1 MKWFESKKGFTFGNN
16 PVESEVSMEYSAQV
30 LCLMEVSHTSHLAI
44 LCYSLVCLTKE
55 DDSLLTLNNSFAA
68 LELMPGDTVKAKKPD
83 RKMNPELEKLARKF
97 DDELS
102 DEEED
107 VFETEFAMHKRD
119 YYMEKMGYDQVTR

>member
-1 MKWFESKKGFTFGNN
+1 MK
-16 PVESEVSMEYSAQV
+16 
-30 LCLMEVSHTSHLAI
+30 VSHTSHLAM
-44 LCYSLVCLTKE
+44 LCYSLPSFTKE
-55 DDSLLTLNNSFAA
+55 DDSLLTLNNSFAT
-68 LELMPGDTVKAKKPD
+68 LDLMPGDTEKAKKPD

-119 YYMEKMGYDQVTR
+119 YYMEKMGYEQVTR

>member
-1 MKWFESKKGFTFGNN
+1 MNFVGLYIKVGRGQGDGDIGTRVW
-16 PVESEVSMEYSAQV
+16 V
-30 LCLMEVSHTSHLAI
+30 
-44 LCYSLVCLTKE
+44 
-55 DDSLLTLNNSFAA
+55 
-68 LELMPGDTVKAKKPD
+68 ELMPGDTVKAKKPD

-119 YYMEKMGYDQVTR
+119 YYVEKMGYEQVTR